1 MLHKLQKKYKLIDA
15 GVLLNNIIIYDD
27 YYEIKGDM

>member
-15 GVLLNNIIIYDD
+15 GVLLKNIIIYVD